1 MSQILEQSKQPIFL
15 VVDDNEAIV
24 AGTSQALKRRYPQ
37 VEVLTALDAQTAQS
51 QVERYYLDVE
61 NYYLDL
67 VVLDLSLPDK
77 PYSTA
82 NSEVGIQLLKTLME
96 AHPAPNIAV
105 LSTNI
110 KSLVRV
116 KPLINSYEGGFVAM
130 DKSIPNQEMLKLVD
144 FALRGSI
151 YLPPQVRSR
160 PEIDRKWIEMLT
172 LKFEQA
178 LTDQA
183 IAKRMSV
190 SDRTI
195 RNYWLRLQDALGIHD
210 DPEKDLKIQ
219 IEIVARKIGL
229 LG

>member
-1 MSQILEQSKQPIFL
+1 MSQLSEQSKPIFL
-15 VVDDNEAIV
+15 VVDNNQAIV
-24 AGTSQALKRRYPQ
+24 AGTSQALKGKYPQ
-37 VEVLTALDAQTAQS
+37 VEILTALDAQTAQS
-51 QVERYYLDVE
+51 QVEQY
-61 NYYLDL
+61 NPDL
-67 VVLDLSLPDK
+67 VVLDLSLPYK

-82 NSEVGIQLLKTLME
+82 NCEVGIQLLKTLMLFN
-96 AHPAPNIAV
+96 PAPNVAV

-116 KPLINSYEGGFVAM
+116 KPLINSYEGGFVAI
-130 DKSIPNQEMLKLVD
+130 DKSLSSKEMLKLID

-160 PEIDRKWIEMLT
+160 PEFDRKWIEMLT
-172 LKFEQA
+172 LKFEQG

-190 SDRTI
+190 SDRTV

-210 DPEKDLKIQ
+210 EPEKDLKIQ
-219 IEIVARKIGL
+219 IEIAARKIGL
-229 LG
+229 IG